1 MRSQWD
7 YIING
12 EIMSKFTLYDLGDE
26 LTKYKGQLNNS
37 PEIPRLDAFI
47 TWLEGLSNIYRDYQ
61 VKKDIEEITRDNTLT
76 KEKLD
81 ALENFRYEV
90 NKSVE
95 VALGGIYDI
104 TADNAKSDETFTLKN
119 LYDRLASYSE
129 ICVDSF
135 TKAEKANLDAVI
147 KSFEGLLANFKNYSV
162 KNSVKD
168 ITSANTLTKEKLAAL
183 ERFRDEV
190 NKSIEVALG
199 GVDECTT
206 EGKKKWCI
214 SPKFF
219 DLLPIIIALTVL
231 VVGLSL
237 GLTIFN
243 KSQDA
248 WYFALESIKDIIG
261 SAASYLFIKQCVN
274 HKRKKE
280 NNVAIVISSSICGLV
295 ALMFSIV
302 LWVGSNVSLIERF
315 TQWGK
320 LAYLWMGLTI
330 ILIEIICAVSIVWF
344 LLTHHPKVK
353 DDISEDDL

>member
-1 MRSQWD
+1 
-7 YIING
+7 
-12 EIMSKFTLYDLGDE
+12 MSKFTLYDLVAK

-47 TWLEGLSNIYRDYQ
+47 TWLEELSNIYRDYQ
-61 VKKDIEEITRDNTLT
+61 VKKDLDEITRDNTLT

-95 VALGGIYDI
+95 VALGGIDES
-104 TADNAKSDETFTLKN
+104 TADNAKNDFTLQN
-119 LYDRLASYSE
+119 LYERLARYSE
-129 ICVDSF
+129 MSVDSF

-147 KSFEGLLANFKNYSV
+147 NSFKGLLANYKNYSV
-162 KNSVKD
+162 KNSVKN
-168 ITSANTLTKEKLAAL
+168 ITRAKTLTIEKLAAL
-183 ERFRDEV
+183 EKFRDEV
-190 NKSIEVALG
+190 NKSIKVALS
-199 GVDECTT
+199 GVDEYTT
-206 EGKKKWCI
+206 EDKKKCCI
-214 SPKFF
+214 STKIY

-231 VVGLSL
+231 VLGLSL
-237 GLTIFN
+237 GLTVFN

-248 WYFALESIKDIIG
+248 WYFALESVKDIIG

-280 NNVAIVISSSICGLV
+280 NNVAIVIFSSICGLV
-295 ALMFSIV
+295 ALVFSIV

-320 LAYLWMGLTI
+320 LAYLWMGLTL
-330 ILIEIICAVSIVWF
+330 ILIEIICAVSILWF
-344 LLTHHPKVK
+344 LLTYRPKVK
-353 DDISEDDL
+353 DDISEADL

>member
-1 MRSQWD
+1 MQSQWD

-12 EIMSKFTLYDLGDE
+12 EIMSKFTLYDLIVN

-47 TWLEGLSNIYRDYQ
+47 AWLEGLSNIYRDYP
-61 VKKDIEEITRDNTLT
+61 VKKDIEEITGDNTLT

-81 ALENFRYEV
+81 ALENFRDEV
-90 NKSVE
+90 NESIE
-95 VALGGIYDI
+95 VALGGI
-104 TADNAKSDETFTLKN
+104 DESIANKTFTLQN
-119 LYDRLASYSE
+119 LYKRLVSYSE
-129 ICVDSF
+129 MCVDSF
-135 TKAEKANLDAVI
+135 TKAEKANLCAVI
-147 KSFEGLLANFKNYSV
+147 ISFEGLLANYKNYYV
-162 KNSVKD
+162 KNSIKE
-168 ITSANTLTKEKLAAL
+168 IIRAKTLTKEKLDAL
-183 ERFRDEV
+183 EKFRDEV

-199 GVDECTT
+199 GVDERTA
-206 EGKKKWCI
+206 EGKIWCSI

-219 DLLPIIIALTVL
+219 DFLPIIIALTVL

-248 WYFALESIKDIIG
+248 LYFALESVKDIIG
-261 SAASYLFIKQCVN
+261 SASSYLFVKQYVN

-280 NNVAIVISSSICGLV
+280 NNVAIVIFSSICGLA
-295 ALMFSIV
+295 ALVFSIA
-302 LWVGSNVSLIERF
+302 LWVGSNASLIERF

-320 LAYLWMGLTI
+320 LAYLWMGLTL

-344 LLTHHPKVK
+344 LLTYRPKVR